1 MLSIDVARALS
12 VSRPRPRSWSPP
24 PAPHMEEDSVL
35 GRVVATAREAGV
47 LAGLEG
53 GGLALFTTERG
64 SVVLGLLANGTGR
77 PRCWARIA
85 RKSVPRSSSTASS
98 GWRGAERRGV
108 PPTTVKFGPLTGRRG
123 IT

>member
-64 SVVLGLLANGTGR
+64 SVVLGLLEDDLALARCRDTRGR
-77 PRCWARIA
+77 QWYRT
-85 RKSVPRSSSTASS
+85 TALL
-98 GWRGAERRGV
+98 GPDRAEELASIVLDCFERMAGD
-108 PPTTVKFGPLTGRRG
+108 
-123 IT
+123 